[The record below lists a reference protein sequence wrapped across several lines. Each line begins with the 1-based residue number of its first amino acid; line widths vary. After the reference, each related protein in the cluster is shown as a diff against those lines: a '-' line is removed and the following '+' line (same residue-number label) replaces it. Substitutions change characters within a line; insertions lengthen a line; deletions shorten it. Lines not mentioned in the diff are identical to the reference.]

1 MRAIPV
7 GAMGMLILAGCVSV
21 NLPEIPPYHP
31 GYAQAETG
39 AVAPAPP
46 ILDLSTAP
54 PTASPG
60 LPVPGPSDLEPGT
73 IRSDQMGKTPM
84 TGNIHQ
90 EHGMMQHGEHGQ
102 MGGPSHGAMQE
113 QGQMQGGMQHG
124 GHQGQEPMRGE
135 MPQDGTEKKEEG
147 PTHEGMEHEGHSMAP
162 QPGPDQEAVQ
172 GQTHPGHK
180 MYEPKAEGSGTDG
193 KAVYTCPMHP
203 EVVSDRPGSC
213 PKCGMVLHKKEA
225 PK

>member
-1 MRAIPV
+1 MRPIAAV
-7 GAMGMLILAGCVSV
+7 ALGALTLAGCVSV

-60 LPVPGPSDLEPGT
+60 LPVPAPPDSEPGT
-73 IRSDQMGKTPM
+73 IRSDEAAETPM

-90 EHGMMQHGEHGQ
+90 EHGMMQHGEHGG
-102 MGGPSHGAMQE
+102 MGG
-113 QGQMQGGMQHG
+113 QGQGGMQQ
-124 GHQGQEPMRGE
+124 QGQEQMQGKPQQKQSQQGPMQGMDHSRHPSGQQAVQPGE
-135 MPQDGTEKKEEG
+135 PV
-147 PTHEGMEHEGHSMAP
+147 P
-162 QPGPDQEAVQ
+162 QPDYGGMAGNV
-172 GQTHPGHK
+172 T
-180 MYEPKAEGSGTDG
+180 
-193 KAVYTCPMHP
+193 YTCPMHP
-203 EVVSDRPGSC
+203 EVVSDRPGNC

-225 PK
+225 QK